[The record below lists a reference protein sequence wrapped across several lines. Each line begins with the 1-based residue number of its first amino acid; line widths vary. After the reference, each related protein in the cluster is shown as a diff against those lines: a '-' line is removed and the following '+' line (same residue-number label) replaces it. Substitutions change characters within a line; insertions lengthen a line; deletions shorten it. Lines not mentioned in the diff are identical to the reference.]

1 MNKLFLLFGGMLVL
15 VMCMNLLDA
24 SRKVLEGFGDYDSC
38 IEAGY
43 TKSFCVTNP
52 LPGMCL
58 CKDGSLGTHMVGF
71 KGACVCPK
79 DMWQG
84 YFG

>member
-1 MNKLFLLFGGMLVL
+1 MNKLFLLFGGMLIL
-15 VMCMNLLDA
+15 IICMNMLDV
-24 SRKVLEGFGDYDSC
+24 SRKVLEGFGDYESC

-52 LPGMCL
+52 LPGTCL
-58 CKDGSLGTHMVGF
+58 CEDGSMGTHMLGH